1 MNSFFEKFNYSF
13 LAEFS
18 DNFEDLGQV
27 LKLIEQD
34 SAEQVENLTDRV
46 VFAINTESTIPPEFF
61 RKKTNLIRM
70 ANALTPQAKDQLL
83 RELNESIEDSSQ
95 RHLLEAF
102 MKIGLPESLLA
113 EGVEQ
118 VIREDGFHFFNKPSA
133 PFKTLKLYQSAV
145 VAEASE
151 ILSANFARC
160 IIQMPTG
167 SGKTRTALELVMRQL
182 NVGHDVLWLA
192 NSEELVDQAYNSFC
206 ESWPHLA
213 AVECVAVNHQ
223 RCTTPFDYRAGC
235 AFHVSTIQGLFNK
248 DGRISI
254 ALNSRLSNFSL
265 LVVDEAHMAL
275 APEYRKVV
283 ERFASDAQCKLLG
296 LTATPG
302 RSYENRDENEALAD
316 MFHNRVVKIRNKDGA
331 ESTMDFLRDNGVI
344 SHVKQ
349 SSIEIEWLDSE
360 LSDLD
365 LSDSEKSE
373 LTDELLD
380 RIAHDADR
388 NYMILKSLENLGH
401 SGKSILYFGTTVL
414 QSKLMTTLLKLRGIA
429 VAHVDGSTRNR
440 SRIIQEFR
448 AGEIRVLCN
457 YGVLHTG
464 FDAPN
469 TDVVFIARPT
479 KSIVLYS
486 QMIGRGLRGPAIG
499 GKEFCHLI
507 TVNDN
512 ITGLISNDEISTYF
526 DGYFVEE

>member
-1 MNSFFEKFNYSF
+1 MNSFFAKLNYSF

-34 SAEQVENLTDRV
+34 SIDQVSSLTDRL
-46 VFAINTESTIPPEFF
+46 VFAINAESNIPPDFF
-61 RKKTNLIRM
+61 RKKTSLIRM
-70 ANALTPQAKDQLL
+70 SDALIPQVKDQLL
-83 RELNESIEDSSQ
+83 KELGQSVEESSQ
-95 RHLLEAF
+95 KQLLEAF
-102 MKIGLPESLLA
+102 KLIGLPESLLGD
-113 EGVEQ
+113 EEQQ
-118 VIREDGFHFFNKPSA
+118 VITEVGFCSFEKSAA
-133 PFKTLKLYQSAV
+133 PFKTLKLYQSKV

-167 SGKTRTALELVMRQL
+167 SGKTRTALELVMQQL
-182 NVGHDVLWLA
+182 NLGHDVIWLA

-213 AVECVAVNHQ
+213 SVECVAVNHQ
-223 RCTTPFDYRAGC
+223 RFSASIEYGARC
-235 AFHVSTIQGLFNK
+235 AFHVSTIQGLFNEG
-248 DGRISI
+248 GRTSS
-254 ALNSRLSNFSL
+254 ALSTRLDKMSL

-275 APEYRKVV
+275 APEFRKVI
-283 ERFASDAQCKLLG
+283 ERFAASAHCKLLG

-302 RSYENRDENEALAD
+302 RSYENHDENAALAN
-316 MFHNRVVKIRNKDGA
+316 MFHNRVVKIKNNNGA
-331 ESTMDFLRDNGVI
+331 ESTMDFLRDRGII

-349 SSIEIEWLDSE
+349 SSIEIEWLESE

-365 LSDSEKSE
+365 LSDSEKND
-373 LTDELLD
+373 LTDELLE

-388 NYMILKSLENLGH
+388 NYMILKSLEGLAQT
-401 SGKSILYFGTTVL
+401 GKSILYFGTTVL
-414 QSKLMTTLLKLRGIA
+414 QSKLITTLLKLRQVP
-429 VAHVDGSTRNR
+429 VAHVDGSTKNR
-440 SRIIQEFR
+440 SRVIQQFR
-448 AGEIRVLCN
+448 AGEISVLCN